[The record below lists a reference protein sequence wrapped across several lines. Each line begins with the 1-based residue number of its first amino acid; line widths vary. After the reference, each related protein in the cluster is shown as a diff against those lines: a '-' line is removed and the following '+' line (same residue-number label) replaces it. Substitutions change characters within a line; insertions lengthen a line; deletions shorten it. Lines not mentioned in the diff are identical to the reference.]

1 MVVFVHTIKQPN
13 ENENGNEKANGNEDE
28 KTDGKS
34 AQSVCRSVFPPHR
47 RGECIILINSRRDS
61 INSDSI
67 SHISHRVN
75 KKVTEYRM
83 NGNNRKFG
91 LIFLQKCAKR

>member
-1 MVVFVHTIKQPN
+1 MVLLVRKKEKP
-13 ENENGNEKANGNEDE
+13 NENGNENANGNEDE
-28 KTDGKS
+28 KTDCKS
-34 AQSVCRSVFPPHR
+34 AQNVCLSVFPPHR

-83 NGNNRKFG
+83 NGNNRIFA